1 MSLEAKP
8 EMIPNVSRG
17 EETTPDSQE
26 PNHNRKATPEAH
38 PEREWRDWRQ
48 TVNTY
53 SGEKALWNSSASPW
67 QSSILHLRLDG
78 LYTSNLLWGMAN
90 LERSERENKERK
102 SNVPPSALDSIP
114 GVSMLGCQCFVK
126 YQFSGLNYLIIFDF
140 IVLGLLG
147 FLFKW
152 STLVDCWSQCFLS
165 VFGQLFGNWQKR
177 GTPSCSCTE
186 FSQFNPFACETYIYI
201 RMSIY
206 TYVYLC
212 VYIYIHIKYVYVYI

>member
-1 MSLEAKP
+1 MHDKLSCHWKQNQKWSQTCPEERKPHQIPRNPTTTAKP
-8 EMIPNVSRG
+8 HPKHTQKESEEIEGKLSTHILGKKHFEIP
-17 EETTPDSQE
+17 
-26 PNHNRKATPEAH
+26 
-38 PEREWRDWRQ
+38 
-48 TVNTY
+48 
-53 SGEKALWNSSASPW
+53 SPW

-78 LYTSNLLWGMAN
+78 LYTSNSLWGMAN

-186 FSQFNPFACETYIYI
+186 FSQFNPFACETYIYMCVCLYI
-201 RMSIY
+201 HMYIYVCIYIY
-206 TYVYLC
+206 TY
-212 VYIYIHIKYVYVYI
+212 